1 MKLSILACLA
11 AITLISCNDNG
22 KKAFLDQTI
31 KENQQQ
37 KKNTLI
43 SYAVDTAF
51 TKDEITTMYYH
62 AKVKNGTTES
72 TIADSLTYAITGD
85 SVYTS
90 Q

>member
-1 MKLSILACLA
+1 MKLSILAGLLA
-11 AITLISCNDNG
+11 LTFISCNDNG

-43 SYAVDTAF
+43 SYSVDTEF
-51 TKDEITTMYYH
+51 TKDEVTTMHYH
-62 AKVKNGTTES
+62 AKVKNGTAEY
-72 TIADSLTYAITGD
+72 TIADSLIYAITGD